1 MIEIKN
7 IYKEYEN
14 GEEKLVVLNNIS
26 LKINGNDF
34 IVILGPS
41 GSGKSTLL
49 NAISGLTSVD
59 KGSILYDNTDITKL
73 NDKELTN
80 LRKEYTSF
88 VFQAYYLL
96 PSLTVL
102 QNIRL
107 GADLANNK
115 NISDIILNVGLSGKE
130 NKLPSELSG
139 GERQRVSIARAIAKK
154 PKIMFCDEPTG
165 ALDESTGRMILKYL
179 IKNQKNNNYAM
190 VMVTHNE
197 NIALLANK
205 IVRMNSG
212 KIIEIYENEPK
223 EVDEI
228 RW

>member
-26 LKINGNDF
+26 LKINENDF

-212 KIIEIYENEPK
+212 KIIEIHENEPK

>member
-26 LKINGNDF
+26 LKINENDF